1 MFSWRLMLFFVLC
14 AIEEQV
20 SLAAIPGAI
29 EPLRSYCLTHTDG
42 FEVHGGESYL
52 IVHHARM
59 YPAAANNY
67 WAIPSVDERLPLELC
82 PSTHETRLT
91 VRVLWR
97 GEIRACA
104 EITADLAGDKRIR
117 GRADGSGDFS
127 VDASRPGIYSFRS
140 KEVEK
145 TVGERDG
152 KKYTG
157 ILHYSTLVVIVVR
170 DRAGSN
176 SLTRRA
182 KPADSLPASR
192 VYSSSINWS
201 RWTSSRRPYFR
212 PTSLSVPTCTKPKLA
227 LRCRL
232 SSLPSATRAISE

>member
-1 MFSWRLMLFFVLC
+1 MRARVLILFLALPVVG
-14 AIEEQV
+14 AEEV
-20 SLAAIPGAI
+20 RAAIPAAI

-52 IVHHARM
+52 IVRHARM
-59 YPAAANNY
+59 YPAAANNC
-67 WAIPSVDERLPLELC
+67 WVIPPVDERLPLELC
-82 PSTHETRLT
+82 PSTRETRLT
-91 VRVLWR
+91 VRVLWQR
-97 GEIRACA
+97 EIRACA
-104 EITADLAGDKRIR
+104 EITADLAGHKRIR

-127 VDASRPGIYSFRS
+127 VDASRPGIYSFHS

-170 DRAGSN
+170 DRGS
-176 SLTRRA
+176 SDGLTRSA
-182 KPADSLPASR
+182 KPADSAPASR
-192 VYSSSINWS
+192 DYSRSINWS
-201 RWTSSRRPYFR
+201 TWTSNSRPNFR

-232 SSLPSATRAISE
+232 SSLPSATRAISV